1 LYCSA
6 IGAPHPVIARRA
18 ACGECTAGGYRAG
31 LGLSGMTESWYNGV
45 AYCVLNVLGSFVSYH
60 IGRAD
65 GLFIGADHSGRD
77 HEGKGGVGSLAGRG
91 SGKRDQS

>member
-1 LYCSA
+1 MVPGGA
-6 IGAPHPVIARRA
+6 I
-18 ACGECTAGGYRAG
+18 CGECTAGGYRAG
-31 LGLSGMTESWYNGV
+31 LGFTTKSWYNGV
-45 AYCVLNVLGSFVSYH
+45 TYRASNVLDGLVSYHFLHH

-77 HEGKGGVGSLAGRG
+77 HDGKGGVGSLAGRV